1 MRILYLVSNNEF
13 IAGGA
18 TVRDAVFVR
27 GLVEA
32 GHEVNAV
39 SLYGPARIEG
49 EKAYSAV
56 FHSLGHNTLRR
67 IFPRLSRI
75 PNALATMVRKPRPV
89 MNMTS
94 LAVSGRGNDARGP
107 MAVSLLAGS
116 GKMQRREFSRLMEY
130 LARKGGEKI
139 DAVVLANTMLS
150 GWAEPLMGY
159 LSCPIVCLSQGSD
172 RVIENLE
179 EPYRSDARKLVRR
192 NARLF
197 RLVVTTSRY
206 FAIRATESMALPPA
220 KVKVVS
226 PGVDVDAVTMAEP
239 RRRDPFTIG
248 FMGDIGPEKGLDI
261 LIDAV
266 DGLVKDSRVDSMLWI
281 SGKVTDDRYWQ
292 RLRRRLD
299 TAALRGRYK
308 AFGELVGEERRK
320 FMTGLSVFVVTSR
333 EPESRATHLMEA
345 MAVGVPV
352 VGPAS
357 GIIPEIFQE
366 ANGGLLVSSDAP
378 AWMYGQALELLASM
392 PDTADEMG
400 RAGAKGVREHFSTRN
415 AAVNLA
421 AYIEEV
427 TGKPQA
433 SSAEATG
440 RYEKASSS
448 TAIHRRAN
456 EAPMPEACKR
466 VR

>member
-27 GLVEA
+27 GLLEA

-49 EKAYSAV
+49 EKAYSGV
-56 FHSLGHNTLRR
+56 FHPLGHNTLRR

-107 MAVSLLAGS
+107 MAVNLLAGS
-116 GKMQRREFSRLMEY
+116 GKMQRREFARLMEY
-130 LARKGGEKI
+130 LARKGGGKI

-172 RVIENLE
+172 RIIENLE
-179 EPYRSDARKLVRR
+179 EPYRSDARKLVRK

-197 RLVVTTSRY
+197 RLVITTSRY

-226 PGVDVDAVTMAEP
+226 PGADVDSITVVDP
-239 RRRDPFTIG
+239 RQRDPFTIG
-248 FMGDIGPEKGLDI
+248 FMANIGPEKGLDI
-261 LIDAV
+261 LIDAA
-266 DGLVKDSRVDSMLWI
+266 DGLVKDSQMDPMLWI

-299 TAALRGRYK
+299 ATGLRGRYK
-308 AFGELVGEERRK
+308 MFGELMGEERRR
-320 FMTGLSVFVVTSR
+320 FMAGLSVFVVTSR
-333 EPESRATHLMEA
+333 EPESRATHLLEA
-345 MAVGVPV
+345 MAAGVPV

-392 PDTADEMG
+392 PATADEMG
-400 RAGAKGVREHFSTRN
+400 RAGAHGVREHFSTRS

-421 AYIEEV
+421 AYIED
-427 TGKPQA
+427 
-433 SSAEATG
+433 ATG
-440 RYEKASSS
+440 TPQVSPTETTGRFEKTDRSSV
-448 TAIHRRAN
+448 IRH
-456 EAPMPEACKR
+456 
-466 VR
+466 